1 MIMARGGPGVEVD
14 MAKRAGQIKR
24 VASQKRVQVNQ
35 FAGRVDL
42 YFSHD
47 FIYIYI
53 YIYKENNLYLPFG
66 KSCNKLLDVKC
77 ITLNSLL
84 LSRMNSIKL
93 INTYSIILNYTNPNI
108 AN

>member
-24 VASQKRVQVNQ
+24 VASQKRVQINQ

-42 YFSHD
+42 YFLHD

-53 YIYKENNLYLPFG
+53 YIY
-66 KSCNKLLDVKC
+66 
-77 ITLNSLL
+77 I
-84 LSRMNSIKL
+84 
-93 INTYSIILNYTNPNI
+93 
-108 AN
+108 

>member
-53 YIYKENNLYLPFG
+53 YI
-66 KSCNKLLDVKC
+66 
-77 ITLNSLL
+77 
-84 LSRMNSIKL
+84 
-93 INTYSIILNYTNPNI
+93 
-108 AN
+108 

>member
-53 YIYKENNLYLPFG
+53 YIY
-66 KSCNKLLDVKC
+66 
-77 ITLNSLL
+77 I
-84 LSRMNSIKL
+84 
-93 INTYSIILNYTNPNI
+93 
-108 AN
+108 

>member
-1 MIMARGGPGVEVD
+1 MIVMIMARGGPGVEVD

-53 YIYKENNLYLPFG
+53 YIYIKKTTCICHLESHATNYL
-66 KSCNKLLDVKC
+66 
-77 ITLNSLL
+77 
-84 LSRMNSIKL
+84 M
-93 INTYSIILNYTNPNI
+93 
-108 AN
+108 

>member
-1 MIMARGGPGVEVD
+1 MIVMIMARGGPGVEVD

-42 YFSHD
+42 YFLHD

-53 YIYKENNLYLPFG
+53 KKITCICHLESHATNYL
-66 KSCNKLLDVKC
+66 
-77 ITLNSLL
+77 
-84 LSRMNSIKL
+84 M
-93 INTYSIILNYTNPNI
+93 
-108 AN
+108 

>member
-42 YFSHD
+42 YFLHD

-53 YIYKENNLYLPFG
+53 YIKKTTCICHLESHATNYL
-66 KSCNKLLDVKC
+66 
-77 ITLNSLL
+77 
-84 LSRMNSIKL
+84 M
-93 INTYSIILNYTNPNI
+93 
-108 AN
+108 